1 MKMGAGGFKK
11 VAQLKKVFFNIIT
24 YFFKKVKP
32 GLSEPRP
39 YSRRPRFGTSEHENF
54 LIMRT
59 QGVGTYGK
67 IVAHIE
73 TAGLRQKIA
82 YSGFGGKI
90 GPALLKAA
98 R

>member
-11 VAQLKKVFFNIIT
+11 VALLKKVFFNIIT

-32 GLSEPRP
+32 GLREPRP
-39 YSRRPRFGTSEHENF
+39 YSRRPGFGASEHENF

-73 TAGLRQKIA
+73 AAGLRQKIA